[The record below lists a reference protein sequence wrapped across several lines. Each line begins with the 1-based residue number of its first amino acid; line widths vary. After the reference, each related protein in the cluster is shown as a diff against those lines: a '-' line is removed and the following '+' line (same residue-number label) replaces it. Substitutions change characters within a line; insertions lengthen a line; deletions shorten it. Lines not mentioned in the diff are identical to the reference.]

1 MNLLSI
7 NEFSKEDFDWFN
19 NLHLNYTP
27 GLNTEENAQT
37 TTLLND
43 QQNKLI
49 ENNTNQDWLTTTM
62 IQPKPSFD
70 NLNKNK
76 FKQIKVTKEKTIKT
90 HLKKNIKSS
99 TVSTPT
105 TLISNDLQQQQQ
117 QNNKKVLIKRS
128 RKRTKPIVITPSTT
142 VIIQK
147 NINSSSPDDDII
159 ETFEKKSELEPL
171 NKKLAIDKT
180 NSYPNKNV
188 DDLQIEQFSLLDL
201 HSSEDDSELF
211 VKTNKKNPIK
221 IQNLEYNNQKE
232 IAKRTR
238 YSSSESDSRIKINE
252 QQQQSVPKT
261 SQKDI
266 DKLIQLLKESSS
278 LSPPSTSLTIQNN
291 QTTASDTNNSSNE
304 SNDLI
309 TNKNSK
315 RKKLVQ
321 NRTFKQ
327 PSAAING
334 DEFSLNNFKS
344 LDINSDTEITN
355 FINENSQMTTM
366 SSTSSTDQPPHQ
378 ERQKQWNNVKLKD
391 LLRNIN

>member
-1 MNLLSI
+1 MISSEIPKKN
-7 NEFSKEDFDWFN
+7 
-19 NLHLNYTP
+19 
-27 GLNTEENAQT
+27 
-37 TTLLND
+37 LND
-43 QQNKLI
+43 QQHKVI
-49 ENNTNQDWLTTTM
+49 ENNINQDWLTTTI
-62 IQPKPSFD
+62 IQPTPSFD

-99 TVSTPT
+99 TVATPT
-105 TLISNDLQQQQQ
+105 TLISNDLQQQ

-128 RKRTKPIVITPSTT
+128 RKRTKPIVMTPSST

-180 NSYPNKNV
+180 SSYPNKNV

-211 VKTNKKNPIK
+211 VKTKKKNPIK
-221 IQNLEYNNQKE
+221 IQNLEYNQKE

-252 QQQQSVPKT
+252 QQHSVPKT

-327 PSAAING
+327 PSAAINR

-355 FINENSQMTTM
+355 FINENSQMTTTM
-366 SSTSSTDQPPHQ
+366 SSTSSTDQPHHQ

-391 LLRNIN
+391 LLRNIKLNISIFLN